1 MLVVVDGPMVKYH
14 GKKVRHYVLT
24 LMQIVSHVL
33 MHLLQL
39 TQTSNFISYSVLSSQ
54 TDLDFIDTLAL
65 VLTRKS
71 LVTLLVDGFDAPIK
85 TTGS

>member
-1 MLVVVDGPMVKYH
+1 MGCPA
-14 GKKVRHYVLT
+14 
-24 LMQIVSHVL
+24 
-33 MHLLQL
+33 
-39 TQTSNFISYSVLSSQ
+39 VLSSE